1 LESLFEHG
9 LGARVGGMFVD
20 FALTKLVRLRA
31 YARVRE
37 KAAVSRPQNNSHFG
51 SLVAKLL
58 KVRSGLFES

>member
-1 LESLFEHG
+1 
-9 LGARVGGMFVD
+9 MFVD